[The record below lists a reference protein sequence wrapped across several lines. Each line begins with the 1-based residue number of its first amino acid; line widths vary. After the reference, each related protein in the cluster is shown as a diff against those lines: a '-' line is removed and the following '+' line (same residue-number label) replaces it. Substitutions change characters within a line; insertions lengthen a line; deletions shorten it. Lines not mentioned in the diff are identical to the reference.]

1 MLMKDYPRDIQEF
14 VRERSKLLYNPKY
27 GIDAQFLFTAQPE
40 GADFWHEVSKGNL
53 DVFYEKYPKKEE
65 CPKERLL
72 KLNQDCNWTT
82 FYSGNFMDEF
92 LGFPNLNDIEV
103 KEPEIVSDSIVNK
116 VIESFK
122 ERSNVGIK
130 KYGVT
135 LDRKDLS
142 PLEWINHFQ
151 QELQDG
157 ILYAEKLKEYFKDEE
172 RNK

>member
-1 MLMKDYPRDIQEF
+1 MLMNEYPKDIQDF
-14 VRERSKLLYNPKY
+14 VKKRSGLLYNPKY
-27 GIDAQFLFTAQPE
+27 GIDAQFLFTVQPE

-53 DVFYEKYPKKEE
+53 DVFYEKYTKKEE

-92 LGFPNLNDIEV
+92 LGFPNLNEIEV
-103 KEPEIVSDSIVNK
+103 KEPEVVSDSIVDK

-122 ERSNVGIK
+122 ERSNVGFK
-130 KYGVT
+130 KYGT
-135 LDRKDLS
+135 NLDRKDLS

-172 RNK
+172 GNK

>member
-14 VRERSKLLYNPKY
+14 VKKRTKVYNPNY
-27 GIDAQFLFTAQPE
+27 GISGQFLFTAQPE
-40 GADFWHEVSKGNL
+40 GEDFWHGVSKGNL
-53 DVFYEKYPKKEE
+53 EVFYSKYPKKEE
-65 CPKERLL
+65 SVEERLI
-72 KLNQDCNWTT
+72 KLNEDCNWTT

-92 LGFPNLNDIEV
+92 LNFPNLNDIEV
-103 KEPEIVSDSIVNK
+103 KEPEFVSDSIVNK